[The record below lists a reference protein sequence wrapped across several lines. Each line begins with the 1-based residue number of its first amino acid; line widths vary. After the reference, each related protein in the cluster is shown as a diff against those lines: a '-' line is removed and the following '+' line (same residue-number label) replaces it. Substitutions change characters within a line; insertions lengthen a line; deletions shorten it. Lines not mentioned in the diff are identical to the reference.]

1 MVDTSLAQQPT
12 QFSNVQL
19 EMLKLF
25 AKNVPD
31 ADLLEIRRLIVR
43 YMAEKA
49 SDWADSIWEEKQ
61 LDTQTILATH
71 KRTPYKQGAFSV
83 Q

>member
-1 MVDTSLAQQPT
+1 MVQTVLAQEPT

-49 SDWADSIWEEKQ
+49 SDWADSIWEEKK
-61 LDTQTILATH
+61 LDDQTILASH
-71 KRTPYKQGAFSV
+71 KRTPYKQGV
-83 Q
+83 

>member
-1 MVDTSLAQQPT
+1 MVQSTLAQQPT
-12 QFSNVQL
+12 QFTNLQL

-25 AKNVPD
+25 AKNIPD

-49 SDWADSIWEEKQ
+49 SDWADKIWEEKN
-61 LDTQTILATH
+61 LDDQTILNSH
-71 KRTPYKQGAFSV
+71 KRTPYKQGA
-83 Q
+83 

>member
-1 MVDTSLAQQPT
+1 MVDTTLAQQPT

-31 ADLLEIRRLIVR
+31 ADYLKFAASSFVTWPKKPVIGLIQFG
-43 YMAEKA
+43 K
-49 SDWADSIWEEKQ
+49 KNN
-61 LDTQTILATH
+61 
-71 KRTPYKQGAFSV
+71 
-83 Q
+83 

>member
-1 MVDTSLAQQPT
+1 MVQTTLAQQPT

-49 SDWADSIWEEKQ
+49 SDWADKIWEEKN
-61 LDTQTILATH
+61 LDAQTILKSH
-71 KRTPYKQGAFSV
+71 KRTPYKQGS
-83 Q
+83 

>member
-1 MVDTSLAQQPT
+1 MVETTLAQQPT

-49 SDWADSIWEEKQ
+49 SDWADSIWMEKG
-61 LDTQTILATH
+61 LNDQTILAAH
-71 KRTPYKQGAFSV
+71 QRTPYKQGV
-83 Q
+83 

>member
-1 MVDTSLAQQPT
+1 MVQTNLALQPT

-49 SDWADSIWEEKQ
+49 SDWADKIWEEKN
-61 LDTQTILATH
+61 LDVQTILTSH
-71 KRTPYKQGAFSV
+71 KRTPYKQGT
-83 Q
+83 